1 MFCMATCNNTKA
13 DDGRLFTS
21 DELTSSSVNCVIQD
35 KLGFIWVGTED
46 GLNKFDGYHFEH
58 FYSKSNDS
66 TTISDNTITTIHV
79 DRKGQLWVGTGSGL
93 SKFDYHNSKFTRH
106 QFPGSLTPRV
116 TAIAENEGGLLI
128 GTAGYGLFCI
138 RNGSDKVVSV
148 TGMPKMTEEDYFS
161 RIHVDQQG
169 WIWRGSHKEGIT
181 RYLLDKDYKTI
192 KKQKF
197 HMPFGGTVCFLR
209 KDKYTTLIVG
219 LHGIMSFDIRTGK
232 MDNPGY
238 DLSALN
244 DNVSI
249 RNARFDNHGNLYI
262 CTAGNGVMKIARGT
276 KLLTKAFN
284 DNILSTANA
293 NALVVDKYENIWTTC
308 YNKGLYKISNKKAPF
323 SFWSLATQ
331 DIKSGSAMSSLTMG
345 SDGNIWCTIQNNGL
359 YVFNKQG
366 ELLEHPNSPMGTS
379 LVYCDRQGRYWLCT
393 ENSIYSYN
401 PATGLSTKL
410 ADLHGWGINCMADD
424 MQGNLYVS
432 IFGKGLWVYDMATG
446 KSRTYS
452 MNEQTNSDR
461 FLWNDWIM
469 GMKLDSSGTLWIG
482 TAKGVSCYDTK
493 KQEFKRFKDGCL
505 LPNIYCNSL
514 AEDQKGNIYIGTNAG
529 LYKYSKHTGN
539 IELVEPSA
547 ELEGRTIKSIVA
559 ENNDKIWLGTSNGIW
574 LYDAKKQGMYSF
586 IHGFGLKAREYRA
599 GMALTTQE
607 GNIVF
612 GANEGLTVFSPAELN
627 HSNIKLGEV
636 FLTGFFINGK
646 SCDCLQDRFTIPY
659 EEKLFTMQFSL
670 LDYRNTENITF
681 EYRLNHNHSWTKV
694 EEGSN
699 SIVFNRMIPGKYQL
713 EVRAVCNGVVSG
725 KNKTITLVVENPWYA
740 TNTAYLIYILI
751 AIAILATAF
760 MVYRRH
766 KREELEEAKMQFL
779 INATHD
785 IRSPLTLIIEP
796 LTQLKK
802 IVGNG
807 EGHDYIDTISHNAQR
822 LLLLVNQILDER
834 KIDKKQMHLHCSET
848 DIADFINRSMK
859 SFKFRAERRN
869 INLSLTSSQKG
880 IMVWIDRIH
889 FDKVIANLLS
899 NAFKYT
905 PDEGEI
911 TINVEKND
919 CCCIISVTDTGIGLK
934 EEKTERLFERFYQSK
949 NARNVSTAGT
959 GIGLN
964 LCRALVNLHGGTIS
978 AANRTDGRH
987 GAVFTVSLP
996 LGNAHLKPEEI
1007 ETAEDAADLKTP
1019 QHRQPSH
1026 NIRVMV
1032 VDDDEEI
1039 AHYIK
1044 NELSAIYRF
1053 SLFRNGKEALKA
1065 LLSNPSHY
1073 DIIIS
1078 DVMMPEMDGISMLRA
1093 IKTNPNISDTPV
1105 ILLTSKAEVADR
1117 LEGLKRGA
1125 DAFLAK
1131 PFSLEE
1137 LQIVIDN
1144 LVNRYRRIKG
1154 KYTNVQEQAD
1164 NVTTPKVEGN
1174 DEMLMKRIMKSM
1186 NEHISDPDYNVEKMS
1201 EDVGVSRAQLHR
1213 KMKEMT
1219 GISTSEFIRNIRLE
1233 QAAKLI
1239 KEGKINITQIA
1250 YSVGFNNQ
1258 THFSTVFKKHY
1269 GMTPS
1274 EYAGS
1279 EKQIE

>member
-232 MDNPGY
+232 KENPGY
-238 DLSALN
+238 DLPALN

-262 CTAGNGVMKIARGT
+262 CTAGNGVMKIARET

-331 DIKSGSAMSSLTMG
+331 DIKSGSAMSALTMG
-345 SDGNIWCTIQNNGL
+345 SYGNIWCTIQNNGL

-366 ELLEHPNSPMGTS
+366 ELLKHPNSPMGTS

-469 GMKLDSSGTLWIG
+469 GIKLDSSGTLWIG

-574 LYDAKKQGMYSF
+574 LYDAKKNDMYSF

-612 GANEGLTVFSPAELN
+612 
-627 HSNIKLGEV
+627 
-636 FLTGFFINGK
+636 
-646 SCDCLQDRFTIPY
+646 
-659 EEKLFTMQFSL
+659 
-670 LDYRNTENITF
+670 
-681 EYRLNHNHSWTKV
+681 
-694 EEGSN
+694 
-699 SIVFNRMIPGKYQL
+699 
-713 EVRAVCNGVVSG
+713 
-725 KNKTITLVVENPWYA
+725 
-740 TNTAYLIYILI
+740 
-751 AIAILATAF
+751 
-760 MVYRRH
+760 
-766 KREELEEAKMQFL
+766 
-779 INATHD
+779 
-785 IRSPLTLIIEP
+785 
-796 LTQLKK
+796 
-802 IVGNG
+802 
-807 EGHDYIDTISHNAQR
+807 
-822 LLLLVNQILDER
+822 
-834 KIDKKQMHLHCSET
+834 
-848 DIADFINRSMK
+848 
-859 SFKFRAERRN
+859 
-869 INLSLTSSQKG
+869 
-880 IMVWIDRIH
+880 
-889 FDKVIANLLS
+889 
-899 NAFKYT
+899 
-905 PDEGEI
+905 
-911 TINVEKND
+911 
-919 CCCIISVTDTGIGLK
+919 
-934 EEKTERLFERFYQSK
+934 
-949 NARNVSTAGT
+949 
-959 GIGLN
+959 
-964 LCRALVNLHGGTIS
+964 
-978 AANRTDGRH
+978 
-987 GAVFTVSLP
+987 
-996 LGNAHLKPEEI
+996 
-1007 ETAEDAADLKTP
+1007 
-1019 QHRQPSH
+1019 
-1026 NIRVMV
+1026 
-1032 VDDDEEI
+1032 
-1039 AHYIK
+1039 
-1044 NELSAIYRF
+1044 
-1053 SLFRNGKEALKA
+1053 
-1065 LLSNPSHY
+1065 
-1073 DIIIS
+1073 
-1078 DVMMPEMDGISMLRA
+1078 
-1093 IKTNPNISDTPV
+1093 
-1105 ILLTSKAEVADR
+1105 
-1117 LEGLKRGA
+1117 
-1125 DAFLAK
+1125 
-1131 PFSLEE
+1131 
-1137 LQIVIDN
+1137 
-1144 LVNRYRRIKG
+1144 
-1154 KYTNVQEQAD
+1154 
-1164 NVTTPKVEGN
+1164 
-1174 DEMLMKRIMKSM
+1174 
-1186 NEHISDPDYNVEKMS
+1186 
-1201 EDVGVSRAQLHR
+1201 
-1213 KMKEMT
+1213 
-1219 GISTSEFIRNIRLE
+1219 
-1233 QAAKLI
+1233 
-1239 KEGKINITQIA
+1239 
-1250 YSVGFNNQ
+1250 
-1258 THFSTVFKKHY
+1258 
-1269 GMTPS
+1269 
-1274 EYAGS
+1274 
-1279 EKQIE
+1279 